1 MAIDRKDYQYIHNTL
16 EKSSNINSN
25 SRLKIGSQ
33 IENLLPEVK
42 EENIWNSDFQ
52 DYYGSEKP
60 NRYWEPHLK
69 SKTNYSKEI
78 SGTGTQ
84 IQQPSTD
91 GSSITFYKLIY
102 THTLSNKNDKY

>member
-42 EENIWNSDFQ
+42 EENIWIC
-52 DYYGSEKP
+52 YYF
-60 NRYWEPHLK
+60 L
-69 SKTNYSKEI
+69 
-78 SGTGTQ
+78 
-84 IQQPSTD
+84 
-91 GSSITFYKLIY
+91 
-102 THTLSNKNDKY
+102 

>member
-42 EENIWNSDFQ
+42 DLS
-52 DYYGSEKP
+52 
-60 NRYWEPHLK
+60 H
-69 SKTNYSKEI
+69 
-78 SGTGTQ
+78 TGT
-84 IQQPSTD
+84 
-91 GSSITFYKLIY
+91 ITQTAAKRILARLKRDIGVPAVLQGVKNLIAAA
-102 THTLSNKNDKY
+102 